1 MKTEVIITKEDL
13 ALSGNG
19 NVLNEQQLGFLLK
32 KTPAKYI
39 MTRPAKGGGSWEY
52 VSGGYVKK
60 ALNLMFGWNWN
71 FEIIS
76 KEVIDDEAIVH
87 GRLTVTSNG
96 ITIYKEQFGNKDV
109 IYRKQSD
116 AEKAKGLAKVP
127 LSRGNDLKS
136 AATDCLKKCAS
147 ELGIAADLYAKLEF
161 RETTITPEVEIQSY
175 LAKIEELHMEKFDSI
190 SDSLSKDI
198 NRVVKNKETSSYIKI
213 IKALEEL

>member
-87 GRLTVTSNG
+87 GRLTVTSNN

-175 LAKIEELHMEKFDSI
+175 LARIGELHMEKFDSI